1 MWGWWLGILSMEVSP
16 CDLGSSLVGALVA
29 SKTLLTSP
37 FRAVSWNQALT
48 CPIHPWPGMQRQF
61 LGAVHGMIS
70 ASSHLKGLRG
80 RAKQGRDQRCAGQAN
95 GVEHQTQETPG
106 KPPAT
111 ERTLIFKTD
120 RWAPAVFK
128 SMSARSHRIM
138 PPTCQMHRRLCFI

>member
-80 RAKQGRDQRCAGQAN
+80 RAKQGRDQRWTRPSEGSWQRDR
-95 GVEHQTQETPG
+95 
-106 KPPAT
+106 
-111 ERTLIFKTD
+111 ERNHGGF
-120 RWAPAVFK
+120 P
-128 SMSARSHRIM
+128 
-138 PPTCQMHRRLCFI
+138 